1 MAHCTNALL
10 VVSYLHFFSNF
21 CFRLHEELWD
31 NQANELNDGPVC
43 RCSIKARKIGIRH
56 GIYQGEDSLPKVEMK
71 PHSNNAD
78 TLYHY
83 R

>member
-1 MAHCTNALL
+1 MHCTNAFL
-10 VVSYLHFFSNF
+10 VVSHLHFFSNL